1 MNRILTLVFVAFAFV
16 LSGCAEPVK
25 TDYTAFKA
33 SKPKSIL
40 VLLPKNQAPEVEAAH
55 SFLSQVTYPLA
66 EAGYYVFPVAV
77 VEETFKQNG
86 LSTGSDIQA
95 VSPSKLREIFG
106 ADSVLYLD
114 VTQYGT
120 SYQVI
125 ASETRVSASA
135 KLVDLRNGALLWSGH
150 ASASSA
156 EGDTASNGLVG
167 MLVSAVVT
175 QIVDTIADK
184 SHEIAGVA
192 SVRLLSAGHANGI
205 LYGPRSP
212 HYEKEG
218 Q

>member
-40 VLLPKNQAPEVEAAH
+40 VLLPKNQTPGVEAAH

>member
-1 MNRILTLVFVAFAFV
+1 MAF
-16 LSGCAEPVK
+16 
-25 TDYTAFKA
+25 
-33 SKPKSIL
+33 
-40 VLLPKNQAPEVEAAH
+40 
-55 SFLSQVTYPLA
+55 SFFFLYVTH
-66 EAGYYVFPVAV
+66 
-77 VEETFKQNG
+77 
-86 LSTGSDIQA
+86 
-95 VSPSKLREIFG
+95 
-106 ADSVLYLD
+106 
-114 VTQYGT
+114 YGT

-192 SVRLLSAGHANGI
+192 SVRLRSAGHANGI